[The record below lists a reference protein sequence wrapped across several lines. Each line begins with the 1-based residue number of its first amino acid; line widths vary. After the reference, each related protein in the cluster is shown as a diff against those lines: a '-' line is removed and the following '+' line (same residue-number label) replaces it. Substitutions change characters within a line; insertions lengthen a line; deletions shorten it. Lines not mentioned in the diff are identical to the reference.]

1 MVLIREEIR
10 YRRLASG
17 ISYVGR
23 EGIKGERKD
32 EKEKKR
38 DIGMIRKK
46 GRLLNLILDQRKL
59 TNQILL
65 SVQAVYWYSLL

>member
-32 EKEKKR
+32 EKEKKG
-38 DIGMIRKK
+38 I
-46 GRLLNLILDQRKL
+46 
-59 TNQILL
+59 
-65 SVQAVYWYSLL
+65 